1 MEERLDKDNESY
13 LDELLETIGQE
24 PPYETNR
31 RKKAT
36 ARAKKSKMSS
46 ADVTIDSLDEEFNLD
61 DLDDSFLDDVDLDEL
76 ISLTNADSGKS
87 GQKAAEVN
95 LTDSEKADN
104 LDNVETAT
112 GEVEDT
118 QAVKEDSTLGEM
130 PEEGTYTDVGEA
142 PVAKA
147 PSDLDEESAL
157 RGLGDVSD
165 ENQASNEEDVET
177 AEEIGDEIGSELG
190 VELGEEI
197 GTETGSDVG
206 EEIGTEIGEDIGA
219 EIGAEVGTE
228 IGEEIGTE
236 IGTEIGDE
244 TGTGIGAETEPYDNG
259 AESIAPDGASGDTKP
274 DDAYSE
280 SDKASAPDINALD
293 DIGAPEVLSD
303 KEIASNKSSKKGKT
317 GKKGG
322 DKKGLFSVI
331 FQKLFA
337 NVPLTEEEIAAI
349 PTPEQEEAAKK
360 EKEAEAAK
368 KKEDKKAAAEA
379 DKKKKAEEAKKKAAD
394 NKAKKAAK
402 DAAKKAA
409 KKEAE
414 LKRLRA
420 EALEQ
425 PEGKINKAGAT
436 IILLFFVVAAAV
448 VIIGTNIFSYDI
460 SIADATHKFG
470 NHKYTEAYEGIRGL
484 DIKEKDMLIHDKIY
498 TVMFVNKQLNSYN
511 NFFAMGDYSS
521 ALDSLI
527 KGLSRYDKY
536 IALARQLGIHTD
548 LDYVRKQIM
557 AELQSV
563 YGVDEREALE
573 LMDMTDRQDY
583 SERIYAIVSKL
594 DTKAIEAEKDKDEL
608 VP

>member
-1 MEERLDKDNESY
+1 MEDRLDKDNESY

-147 PSDLDEESAL
+147 PSDFDEEPAL
-157 RGLGDVSD
+157 RGLDDVAD
-165 ENQASNEEDVET
+165 ENQASSEEDVET

-206 EEIGTEIGEDIGA
+206 EEIGTEIGE
-219 EIGAEVGTE
+219 
-228 IGEEIGTE
+228 EIGTE

-244 TGTGIGAETEPYDNG
+244 TGTGIGAEAESYDSG
-259 AESIAPDGASGDTKP
+259 AEGIAPDGASGDTKP

>member
-147 PSDLDEESAL
+147 PSDFEEEPAL
-157 RGLGDVSD
+157 RGLDDVAD
-165 ENQASNEEDVET
+165 ENQASSEEDVET

-206 EEIGTEIGEDIGA
+206 EEIGTEIGE
-219 EIGAEVGTE
+219 
-228 IGEEIGTE
+228 EIGTE

-244 TGTGIGAETEPYDNG
+244 TGTGIGAEAEPYDSG
-259 AESIAPDGASGDTKP
+259 AEGIVPDGASGDTKP

-303 KEIASNKSSKKGKT
+303 KEIASKKSAKKGKT

-379 DKKKKAEEAKKKAAD
+379 DKKKKAEEAKKKAED